1 MEQNSVTQV
10 VLYDAKTGGRETSPI
25 NINGNW
31 NVYGSANWWKR
42 LGHFSLRLDMNGN
55 HSNRVSMINEDK
67 SLEPKKSTTRDT
79 GLGCDANVSYQP
91 TWGGIDFS
99 TSWNYQYSLNSIND
113 NDTYTR
119 NYSFRLEGY
128 VDLPFGLQL
137 RTDGAYSFRNGTN
150 IRKGEDDQMLWN
162 ASASWRFLK
171 KKEAELSAYWA
182 DILGKRKSFGRT
194 TSSDGFY
201 EFRNQEIKEYF
212 IVTFKYN
219 FRLMM

>member
-119 NYSFRLEGY
+119 NYSFRLEGTLIFLLACNY
-128 VDLPFGLQL
+128 GLTGL
-137 RTDGAYSFRNGTN
+137 
-150 IRKGEDDQMLWN
+150 I
-162 ASASWRFLK
+162 
-171 KKEAELSAYWA
+171 LSVMVRISVKAKMTRCCGMQVPA
-182 DILGKRKSFGRT
+182 GGS
-194 TSSDGFY
+194 
-201 EFRNQEIKEYF
+201 
-212 IVTFKYN
+212 
-219 FRLMM
+219 

>member
-99 TSWNYQYSLNSIND
+99 TSGIISI
-113 NDTYTR
+113 
-119 NYSFRLEGY
+119 RLILSMITIPIR
-128 VDLPFGLQL
+128 VIIVFVL
-137 RTDGAYSFRNGTN
+137 RGTL
-150 IRKGEDDQMLWN
+150 I
-162 ASASWRFLK
+162 FLL
-171 KKEAELSAYWA
+171 AC
-182 DILGKRKSFGRT
+182 
-194 TSSDGFY
+194 
-201 EFRNQEIKEYF
+201 N
-212 IVTFKYN
+212 
-219 FRLMM
+219 

>member
-1 MEQNSVTQV
+1 MEASGT
-10 VLYDAKTGGRETSPI
+10 
-25 NINGNW
+25 
-31 NVYGSANWWKR
+31 
-42 LGHFSLRLDMNGN
+42 FSLRLDMNGN

-171 KKEAELSAYWA
+171 RKKRNCLLIGRIFSERGKVSAVR
-182 DILGKRKSFGRT
+182 LLLMVFMSSVTRK
-194 TSSDGFY
+194 
-201 EFRNQEIKEYF
+201 
-212 IVTFKYN
+212 
-219 FRLMM
+219 

>member
-10 VLYDAKTGGRETSPI
+10 VLYDAQTGGRETSPI

-99 TSWNYQYSLNSIND
+99 TSGIISIRLILSMITIPIHVIIVSVLRDTLTFLLVCNY
-113 NDTYTR
+113 
-119 NYSFRLEGY
+119 
-128 VDLPFGLQL
+128 GLTGL
-137 RTDGAYSFRNGTN
+137 
-150 IRKGEDDQMLWN
+150 I
-162 ASASWRFLK
+162 
-171 KKEAELSAYWA
+171 LSVMVRISVRAKMTKCCGMQVLA
-182 DILGKRKSFGRT
+182 GGS
-194 TSSDGFY
+194 
-201 EFRNQEIKEYF
+201 
-212 IVTFKYN
+212 
-219 FRLMM
+219 

>member
-79 GLGCDANVSYQP
+79 GLGVTRMYLISPPGEVLISLLPGIISIRLILSMITIPIRVIIVFVLKGTLIFLLACNYGLTGLILSVMVRISVKAKMTRCCGMQVP
-91 TWGGIDFS
+91 AGGS
-99 TSWNYQYSLNSIND
+99 
-113 NDTYTR
+113 
-119 NYSFRLEGY
+119 
-128 VDLPFGLQL
+128 
-137 RTDGAYSFRNGTN
+137 
-150 IRKGEDDQMLWN
+150 
-162 ASASWRFLK
+162 
-171 KKEAELSAYWA
+171 
-182 DILGKRKSFGRT
+182 
-194 TSSDGFY
+194 
-201 EFRNQEIKEYF
+201 
-212 IVTFKYN
+212 
-219 FRLMM
+219 